1 MSRATRQEVLIRS
14 LIEALCLT
22 LKAKLLGQPRQK
34 VKVVAVDQ
42 VLATIEALAYY
53 CPLELEAREGEKVVE
68 VLDWF
73 HVAQANSP
81 HLQEVETLVA
91 MAMGLADKL
100 VQVIRKGLK
109 AGLVGELNR
118 QLQSLY
124 DTFDRQGKKLDLM
137 VAGADFCDKI
147 LAREI

>member
-34 VKVVAVDQ
+34 GKVVAIDQ
-42 VLATIEALAYY
+42 VLTTIEALAFY
-53 CPLELEAREGEKVVE
+53 CPLELEEREGQRVVG
-68 VLDWF
+68 VLAWF
-73 HVAQANSP
+73 HATQNSSSR
-81 HLQEVETLVA
+81 LQEVEVLVA

-109 AGLVGELNR
+109 SGLVGELNR
-118 QLQSLY
+118 QLQTLY
-124 DTFDRQGKKLDLM
+124 DTFDRQGKKLDLLA
-137 VAGADFCDKI
+137 AGADFCDQI
-147 LAREI
+147 LTKEI